1 MHQAQRPHN
10 QGPNQRRPNQRPTS
24 NQPDEL
30 AAARALSEELR
41 AVLHH
46 LLRRLRRE
54 GHDLG
59 ISRLHAFLLAA
70 ILEHPGIGVG
80 ELAALERLRGPTI
93 SGHIKAMEA
102 LGLVERGPHPDDRR
116 RVGLLATAKGSRTI
130 EAIRRSRTDWLA
142 EKLAALSPAA
152 RAAIRDAIAP
162 LEEIAR

>member
-1 MHQAQRPHN
+1 MHQAQRRQD
-10 QGPNQRRPNQRPTS
+10 QGPNQPRPKQRS
-24 NQPDEL
+24 DEL
-30 AAARALSEELR
+30 DTAQSLSAKSLSEELR
-41 AVLHH
+41 SVLHH

-54 GHDLG
+54 GHDHG
-59 ISRLHAFLLAA
+59 VSPLHAFLLAA

-102 LGLVERGPHPDDRR
+102 LGLVERGPRPDDRR

-142 EKLAALSPAA
+142 RKLAALSPEG
-152 RAAIRDAIAP
+152 RAAIHDAIAP